1 MMMAGFLF
9 VCVCV
14 LSDHYN
20 SLSQEKTEKKEKKR
34 TDTLH
39 T

>member
-1 MMMAGFLF
+1 MMMADFLF
-9 VCVCV
+9 VCV

-20 SLSQEKTEKKEKKR
+20 SLLQEKTEKKGKKR